1 MNKVN
6 DYSLKIKYINEYR
19 LNEIFSEDMT
29 EYMELMVFDK
39 NEYLCKENEK
49 VEYLYFFVKGK
60 AKVYISLKNG
70 KSLLICFYY
79 PLMVL
84 GDLELVNFDEAT
96 TNIQVIEESH
106 CIVLPLN
113 SVRDKLLKDAK
124 FLRYACESIAD
135 KLRRSSNNNSINLL
149 YPLENRLASYILV
162 TEEQVNNSEG
172 RALRFEGNLTE
183 IAELLGTSY
192 RHLLR
197 TLNGLIQKGVIKK
210 VKNYYEI
217 IDEKMLNELS
227 ADLYK

>member
-6 DYSLKIKYINEYR
+6 DYNLKMKYISKYN
-19 LNEIFSEDMT
+19 LNEIFTDDMT
-29 EYMELMVFDK
+29 EYMELMIFEK
-39 NEYLCKENEK
+39 NQYLCKENEK
-49 VEYLYFFVKGK
+49 IEYLYFFVKGK
-60 AKVYISLKNG
+60 AKVYVSLKNG
-70 KSLLICFYY
+70 KSLLLCFYY

-84 GDLELVNFDEAT
+84 GDLELVNFEEAT

-106 CIVLPLN
+106 CIVLPFN
-113 SVRDKLLKDAK
+113 KVREKLLEDAK

-149 YPLENRLASYILV
+149 YPLESRLASYILV
-162 TEEQVNNSEG
+162 TEEQVNNSEEKI
-172 RALRFEGNLTE
+172 LKFDGNLTE

-197 TLNGLIQKGVIKK
+197 TLNVLIEKGAIRK

-217 IDEKMLNELS
+217 IDENILEKLS

>member
-6 DYSLKIKYINEYR
+6 DYNLKMQYINKYN
-19 LNEIFSEDMT
+19 LNKIFTEDMT
-29 EYMELMVFDK
+29 EYMELMVFEK
-39 NEYLCKENEK
+39 NEYICKENEK
-49 VEYLYFFVKGK
+49 IEYLYFFVKGR
-60 AKVYISLKNG
+60 AKVYVSLKNG

-84 GDLELVNFDEAT
+84 GDLELVNFEEAT
-96 TNIQVIEESH
+96 TNIQVIEESY
-106 CIVLPLN
+106 CIVLSFN
-113 SVRDKLLKDAK
+113 KVRDKLLEDAK

-162 TEEQVNNSEG
+162 TEEQDNNSEEKI
-172 RALRFEGNLTE
+172 LKFDGNLTE

-197 TLNGLIQKGVIKK
+197 TLNTLIQKGAIKK
-210 VKNYYEI
+210 VKSYYEI
-217 IDEKMLNELS
+217 IDENILKQLS

>member
-6 DYSLKIKYINEYR
+6 DNNLKMKYINEYR
-19 LNEIFSEDMT
+19 LNEIFTEDMT
-29 EYMELMVFDK
+29 EYMELMVFEK

-49 VEYLYFFVKGK
+49 IEYLYFFVKGK
-60 AKVYISLKNG
+60 AKVYVSLKNG

-84 GDLELVNFDEAT
+84 GDLELVNFEEAT
-96 TNIQVIEESH
+96 TNIQVIEESY
-106 CIVLPLN
+106 CIALSFN
-113 SVRDKLLKDAK
+113 KVRDKLLEDAK

-162 TEEQVNNSEG
+162 TEEQDNNSEG
-172 RALRFEGNLTE
+172 NILKFNGNLTE

-197 TLNGLIQKGVIKK
+197 TLNTLIQKGAIKK
-210 VKNYYEI
+210 VKSYYEI
-217 IDEKMLNELS
+217 INENILEQLS

>member
-6 DYSLKIKYINEYR
+6 DYKLKVKYINKYN
-19 LNEIFSEDMT
+19 LNEIFTEDMT
-29 EYMELMVFDK
+29 EYMELMAFEK

-49 VEYLYFFVKGK
+49 IEYLYFFVKGK
-60 AKVYISLKNG
+60 AKVYVSLKNG

-84 GDLELVNFDEAT
+84 GDLELVNFEEAT
-96 TNIQVIEESH
+96 TNIQVIEESF
-106 CIVLPLN
+106 CIALPFN
-113 SVRDKLLKDAK
+113 KVREILLEDAK

-135 KLRRSSNNNSINLL
+135 KLRRSSNNYSINLL

-162 TEEQVNNSEG
+162 TEEQDNSSEEKI
-172 RALRFEGNLTE
+172 LKFDGNLTE

-197 TLNGLIQKGVIKK
+197 TLNTLIQKGAIKK
-210 VKNYYEI
+210 VKSYYEI
-217 IDEKMLNELS
+217 IDENILKLLS

>member
-6 DYSLKIKYINEYR
+6 DYNLKMQYINKYN
-19 LNEIFSEDMT
+19 LNEIFTEDMT
-29 EYMELMVFDK
+29 EYMELMVFEK
-39 NEYLCKENEK
+39 NEYICKENEK
-49 VEYLYFFVKGK
+49 IEYLYFFVKGR
-60 AKVYISLKNG
+60 AKVYVSLKNG

-84 GDLELVNFDEAT
+84 GDLELVNFEEAT
-96 TNIQVIEESH
+96 TNIQVIEESY
-106 CIVLPLN
+106 CIVLSFN
-113 SVRDKLLKDAK
+113 KVRDKLLEDAK

-162 TEEQVNNSEG
+162 TEEQDNNSEEKI
-172 RALRFEGNLTE
+172 LKFDGNLTE

-197 TLNGLIQKGVIKK
+197 TLNTLIQKGAIKK
-210 VKNYYEI
+210 VKSYYEI
-217 IDEKMLNELS
+217 IDENILKQLS

>member
-6 DYSLKIKYINEYR
+6 DYKLKVRYINKYN
-19 LNEIFSEDMT
+19 LNEIFTEDMT
-29 EYMELMVFDK
+29 EYMELMVFEK
-39 NEYLCKENEK
+39 NEYICKENEK
-49 VEYLYFFVKGK
+49 IEYLYFFVKGK
-60 AKVYISLKNG
+60 AKVYVSLKNG

-84 GDLELVNFDEAT
+84 GDLELVNFEEAT
-96 TNIQVIEESH
+96 TNIQVIEESL
-106 CIVLPLN
+106 CIVLPFN
-113 SVRDKLLKDAK
+113 KVREILLEDAK

-135 KLRRSSNNNSINLL
+135 KLRRSSNNYSINLL

-162 TEEQVNNSEG
+162 TEEQDNNSEEKI
-172 RALRFEGNLTE
+172 LKFDGNLTE

-197 TLNGLIQKGVIKK
+197 TLNTLIQKGAIKK
-210 VKNYYEI
+210 VKSYYEI
-217 IDEKMLNELS
+217 INENILKLLS

>member
-1 MNKVN
+1 MNKLN
-6 DYSLKIKYINEYR
+6 DYKLKVQYINKYN
-19 LNEIFSEDMT
+19 LNEIFTEDMT
-29 EYMELMVFDK
+29 EYMELMVFEK

-49 VEYLYFFVKGK
+49 IEYLYFFVKGK
-60 AKVYISLKNG
+60 AKVYVSLKNG

-79 PLMVL
+79 PLMFL
-84 GDLELVNFDEAT
+84 GDLELVNFEEAT
-96 TNIQVIEESH
+96 TNIQVIEESF
-106 CIVLPLN
+106 CIVLPFN
-113 SVRDKLLKDAK
+113 KVREILLEDAK

-162 TEEQVNNSEG
+162 TEEQDNNSEEKI
-172 RALRFEGNLTE
+172 LKFDGNLTE

-197 TLNGLIQKGVIKK
+197 TLNTLIQKGAIKK
-210 VKNYYEI
+210 VKSYYEI
-217 IDEKMLNELS
+217 INENILKQLS